1 MASRIGD
8 KIMKNNLTYRVELLE
23 NNYRSLDK
31 KIDDIMSNDLP
42 HIKESVIRVDGKV
55 DSLRGRV
62 GILSYLQLGAIII
75 ILSAIISKVL

>member
-1 MASRIGD
+1 MRKSQFNNTLTWRVTQLEERYKEID
-8 KIMKNNLTYRVELLE
+8 K
-23 NNYRSLDK
+23 SLSL
-31 KIDDIMSNDLP
+31 ILSNDLP

-75 ILSAIISKVL
+75 ILGAIISKVL

>member
-1 MASRIGD
+1 MS
-8 KIMKNNLTYRVELLE
+8 NNLTYRVTILE
-23 NNYRSLDK
+23 KNYNSLDRK
-31 KIDDIMSNDLP
+31 FDQLLSNDLP

-75 ILSAIISKVL
+75 ILGAIINKVL